1 MGVTGNGKRFKGA
14 IEVTGHFDLVF
25 AVDGLD
31 SLGITS
37 VAGVTAI
44 VSGWVV
50 LLVAQVYI
58 HLTLKKTLVELRMKV
73 VHKTL
78 HIFFCMKLFQKFI
91 VKDSFG
97 KRVLAG

>member
-14 IEVTGHFDLVF
+14 ITVTGHFYFVF

-31 SLGITS
+31 SFGIT
-37 VAGVTAI
+37 A
-44 VSGWVV
+44 VSGVAAVVSGRIV
-50 LLVAQVYI
+50 LLVTQVGI
-58 HLTLKKTLVELRMKV
+58 HLSLQKTLVELGMKV

-78 HIFFCMKLFQKFI
+78 HIFFCMKLFQKLI
-91 VKDSFG
+91 IKNSFG